1 MTAQDIDFEL
11 VSPEEKLISEPVR
24 MAVIPGDEGEFGV
37 MAGHAALVASLQP
50 GVVTLFAGADGDSSR
65 RIFISGGFADV
76 TGGLCTILAEAA
88 VNVDDL
94 DQGDLEKELADLSE
108 DLGLAEEVL
117 DKARI
122 EQKISLVKAKL
133 SAVSGQLVV

>member
-1 MTAQDIDFEL
+1 MESKVQFEL

-37 MAGHAALVASLQP
+37 MAGHAALVASLQA
-50 GVVTLFAGADGDSSR
+50 GVVTLFTGEDGDSSR

-76 TGGLCTILAEAA
+76 TGDLCTILAEMA

-94 DQGDLEKELADLSE
+94 DQGDLEKELADLNE
-108 DLGLAEEVL
+108 DLGLAEEL
-117 DKARI
+117 ADKARI
-122 EQKISLVKAKL
+122 ESRISLAKAKL